1 MITLLPALIAAAIG
15 AQPVPL
21 ASVLASLQ
29 PYIIEAQTAFPDC
42 ADHIKRVVIVKSIED
57 EDGGETFGLY
67 SNHKIFLSAEIIAA
81 ATDLQRLLVYHE
93 HAHCALSHDA
103 GGVFTE
109 MQAEAAVATK
119 LLYLPRGMT
128 SDGGVITYVAP
139 FPNAF
144 ESKGAIQ

>member
-1 MITLLPALIAAAIG
+1 MIALLPALIAAAIG
-15 AQPVPL
+15 TQPVPL

-67 SNHKIFLSAEIIAA
+67 SRHTIFLSAEIIAA
-81 ATDLQRLLVYHE
+81 APDLQRHLVHHE
-93 HAHCALSHDA
+93 FAHCALDHQT
-103 GGVFTE
+103 GGIFTE
-109 MQAEAAVATK
+109 RQAESAVSTR

-128 SDGGVITYVAP
+128 SDGGVISYVVP

-144 ESKGAIQ
+144 ESKGEVQ